1 MANATT
7 DIHDALLTALQRA
20 KKDFLSLSEARSRL
34 SIDALSALT
43 LSRGASTGEV
53 ADAVSPHLGPDLVLH
68 RKGRAGYIGRPL
80 DVILTNILDRKPGKS
95 IKALVA
101 MKLPA
106 DKAAVVAAV
115 NEGLN
120 SGRFRCAFNV
130 HYTPALYLNEE
141 SDATKATPT
150 EYAPSPRPMESV
162 DGVSERLAFKSA
174 YDEVG
179 KGRTFVPI
187 YKIRRRLG
195 WPRDRFDALLSR
207 LSRDLVIQ
215 LQGGDPSAMEEAEI
229 RDSFIDDRGRLRI
242 AVTWRKSS

>member
-1 MANATT
+1 MTNAPT

-20 KKDFLSLSEARSRL
+20 GKDFLSLSEARSRL
-34 SIDALSALT
+34 SIDVLSALN
-43 LSRGASTGEV
+43 LSRSSSTGEV
-53 ADAVSPHLGPDLVLH
+53 ADALSPHLGPDLILH
-68 RKGRAGYIGRPL
+68 RKGRAGYIGRSL
-80 DVILTNILDRKPGKS
+80 DVILTNILEKKPGKS

-115 NEGLN
+115 NEGLQ

-130 HYTPALYLNEE
+130 HYTPSLFPADVPP
-141 SDATKATPT
+141 SAMTDAPQ
-150 EYAPSPRPMESV
+150 PSPEVPAEPLDEAADRQAFRAAYETVGRGRSF
-162 DGVSERLAFKSA
+162 VSICRL
-174 YDEVG
+174 
-179 KGRTFVPI
+179 
-187 YKIRRRLG
+187 RRHLG

-215 LQGGDPSAMEEAEI
+215 LQGGDPSAMDEADI